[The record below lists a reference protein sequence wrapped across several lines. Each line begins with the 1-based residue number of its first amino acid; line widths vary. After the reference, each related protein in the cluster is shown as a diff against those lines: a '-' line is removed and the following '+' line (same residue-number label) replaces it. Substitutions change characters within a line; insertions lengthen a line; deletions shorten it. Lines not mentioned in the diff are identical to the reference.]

1 MFLLLLSA
9 KTINKQF
16 FKKEEERIATIAFT
30 SKWMKFCMHFPWGN
44 CLIEFDFLLILDYW
58 FSTEVPPMPLHLLS
72 APTFTSI
79 SMQIVL
85 KKHWTGME
93 LILLIIFE
101 RVSIKCLMVFHYI
114 DLRSFLSNHWCH
126 LMPQQGK

>member
-1 MFLLLLSA
+1 
-9 KTINKQF
+9 
-16 FKKEEERIATIAFT
+16 
-30 SKWMKFCMHFPWGN
+30 
-44 CLIEFDFLLILDYW
+44 
-58 FSTEVPPMPLHLLS
+58 MPLHLLS

-114 DLRSFLSNHWCH
+114 DLRSFLSNH
-126 LMPQQGK
+126 